1 MEKVYSYNPRAHMG
15 LTSGKLKVVVV
26 TAAAAATVVDSYPQ
40 NSTFVRLL

>member
-26 TAAAAATVVDSYPQ
+26 TAAAATVVDSYPQ
-40 NSTFVRLL
+40 NSTFVCLL